1 MPSRILILLLLYIS
15 LDVSA
20 ASVEDTQAPAPASAP
35 VPVYSGPIDEKAND
49 KATCAAKWDRYHKSQ
64 ECFAP
69 YHNVDG
75 TMKPG
80 AFEHCT
86 EVKYPTECP
95 L

>member
-1 MPSRILILLLLYIS
+1 MPRRMLIVLLLSTS

-20 ASVEDTQAPAPASAP
+20 AGVEDIQAPASAA
-35 VPVYSGPIDEKAND
+35 VPVYSAPIDETAND

>member
-1 MPSRILILLLLYIS
+1 MLILLLSFTS

-20 ASVEDTQAPAPASAP
+20 ASIEDTQAPASAP
-35 VPVYSGPIDEKAND
+35 VPVYSAPIDEKAND
-49 KATCAAKWDRYHKSQ
+49 KATCAAKWDRYRKSQ

-80 AFEHCT
+80 AFENCT
-86 EVKYPTECP
+86 EVKEPTECP
-95 L
+95 R